1 MRIKDTAKEDNIKQK
16 AIEMIVKEGL
26 QGFGVNKLAK
36 AAGVS
41 PATIYIYFK
50 DKEHL
55 ISTLCLEVGKEMLDQ
70 SLTDFNPE
78 MSFEKGLEIQ
88 WKNRLAYFLKHPIDM
103 EFLEIMRYTIFYEQ
117 VTFMMKRDF
126 GAIMNEFKDNAQQNG
141 QLIKLPFE
149 VYWALAF
156 SPLYQLVKFHTQGQ
170 SYVNNAFAL
179 TDQVMKQALSLVLK
193 ALKP

>member
-1 MRIKDTAKEDNIKQK
+1 MRVKDTVKEDNIRQK

-55 ISTLCLEVGKEMLDQ
+55 IATLCLEVGKALLDY
-70 SLTDFNPE
+70 SLKDFDAD
-78 MSFEKGLEIQ
+78 MSFKKGMKVQ
-88 WKNRLAYFLKHPIDM
+88 WKNRLAYFLKHPMEM
-103 EFLEIMRYTIFYEQ
+103 EFLEIIRYTVFYED
-117 VTFMMKRDF
+117 VTVMMKRDF
-126 GAIMNEFKDNAQQNG
+126 GVIMTKFIKNAQSNG
-141 QLIKLPFE
+141 ELVELPFE
-149 VYWALAF
+149 VYWSIAF
-156 SPLYQLVKFHTQGQ
+156 APLYQLVKFHTQGQ
-170 SYVNNAFAL
+170 SYVNSTFEL
-179 TDQVMKQALSLVLK
+179 TDDIMMSTLKLVLK